1 MLTKEPP
8 TGLVEIGTY
17 LADQFQ
23 QVVKLPVD
31 VADYVVRPLGQFDYV
46 RLLDE
51 DRDGRVAQR
60 IELLQGEELASF
72 EFLNVCL
79 DCHFQIIIIN
89 NFFGSFFNFLVLL
102 YKSINFNS
110 TFWIY

>member
-1 MLTKEPP
+1 MAKEPP

-23 QVVKLPVD
+23 QIVKLPVD
-31 VADYVVRPLGQFDYV
+31 VADYVVRPLGQLDYV

-51 DRDGRVAQR
+51 DRNGRVAQR
-60 IELLQGEELASF
+60 IELLQGKKLASF

-79 DCHFQIIIIN
+79 DCHLKIIIIN
-89 NFFGSFFNFLVLL
+89 NFFGWFFNCLVL
-102 YKSINFNS
+102 
-110 TFWIY
+110 